1 MKAHNTQAGSP
12 TMEDVARTAG
22 VASVTVSRYLNNPDL
37 VSERSKQKI
46 SDAISLLKYVPHA
59 AARTLASKRSRL
71 IGAIVPSLDNNL
83 FGLALEVF
91 QDQISKAGY
100 TLIVASNNYNAE
112 KEREH
117 INQMVSHG
125 VDAMFLIGNSRD
137 EAIYQLLE
145 AKEIPYVLTWTIDP
159 QQKHPCIGF
168 NNQIAAARVAEYLLD
183 LGHQKIAMISGF
195 VKKNDRARDRLQGVR
210 DAMARRGLHLPNE
223 YLIEGPFGV
232 ERGREAFRLLMSRP
246 APPTA
251 VICGSEPFAYGAIF
265 ESKHLGIDI
274 PRQVSITGFDDM
286 WLASNISPRLTTVRT
301 PQQQMGVLAAKYLL
315 SKLKGEDVP
324 VPRPLETELIVRE
337 SCSPP
342 LSS

>member
-1 MKAHNTQAGSP
+1 MKAHNIRAGNP

-22 VASVTVSRYLNNPDL
+22 LASVTVSRYLNNPDL

-59 AARTLASKRSRL
+59 AARALASNRSRL

-91 QDQISKAGY
+91 QDHISKAGY

-125 VDAMFLIGNSRD
+125 VDALFLIGNSRD
-137 EAIYQLLE
+137 EAIYQLLQ
-145 AKEIPYVLTWTIDP
+145 AKEIPYVLTWTVDP
-159 QQKHPCIGF
+159 RHQHPCIGF
-168 NNQIAAARVAEYLLD
+168 NNHTAAATVTDYLLD

-195 VKKNDRARDRLQGVR
+195 VKNNDRAYERLQGVR
-210 DAMARRGLHLPNE
+210 DALGRRGLILPDE

-246 APPTA
+246 QPPTA

-286 WLASNISPRLTTVRT
+286 WLASSISPRLTTVRT
-301 PQQQMGVLAAKYLL
+301 PQQQMGVLAAKYLV

-324 VPRPLETELIVRE
+324 TPHPLETELIVRE
-337 SCSPP
+337 SCAPP
-342 LSS
+342 V